1 MEKAVLRLGNA
12 SDLAQAIA
20 LGRKPRP
27 LSEQLRM
34 SLTVVCSDSFLNCKY

>member
-1 MEKAVLRLGNA
+1 MEKAVLQLGTA

-27 LSEQLRM
+27 LGEKLSITLA
-34 SLTVVCSDSFLNCKY
+34 VVCPDSFLL